1 MDARY
6 ALFRIA
12 GAIAICAFSQGCK
25 NDLDHV
31 AAVEVP
37 AEAPDRVTSNAEY
50 FYSDS
55 GRLSNRLRA
64 GRIAEYTAKETRR
77 TELSEG
83 IELTFYDRQ
92 GKEGSVLTA
101 RNGTIL
107 PNEKRMIV
115 RDHVVFLNAKGE
127 RLETEQLI
135 WSQDSDRVHTDRPV
149 RIARG
154 RDIIH
159 GVGLEANEDFSRYS
173 IRKIT
178 GELYVDPGDT
188 LAGDAQG
195 P

>member
-1 MDARY
+1 MDAGY
-6 ALFRIA
+6 ALSRAA
-12 GAIAICAFSQGCK
+12 GALVLCALSHGCK

-37 AEAPDRVTSNAEY
+37 AEAPDRITSNAEY

-55 GRLSNRLRA
+55 GHLSNRLRS
-64 GRIAEYTAKETRR
+64 GRIAEYTAKGSRR

-83 IELTFYDRQ
+83 IELTFYDRT
-92 GKEGSVLTA
+92 GAEGSVLTA

-107 PNEKRMIV
+107 PDQKRMVV
-115 RDHVVFLNAKGE
+115 RDQVVFVNAKGE

-135 WSQDSDRVHTDRPV
+135 WSQDSARVHTDRPV